1 MTSSTSGFQSQ
12 SSPKGQVLR
21 EALGKVLERPNVK
34 SICKY
39 MYKAVISW
47 YETSAT
53 SFFFFYQSLL
63 PLLNSSSSYSSL
75 PQSSQVQTVK

>member
-53 SFFFFYQSLL
+53 SFFFFIKV
-63 PLLNSSSSYSSL
+63 YSPYSIA
-75 PQSSQVQTVK
+75 PPPIRPCPRAAKSKQ